1 MSEPMMVWGVFG
13 LLVAAM
19 LALDLGVLGG
29 RDKIIGIREALIWS
43 AIWVAV
49 ALVFNAG
56 VYYFKGS
63 EVALKFLAGY
73 LIERALSLDN
83 IFVFLVIFSY
93 FGVAPNHQYK
103 VIFWG
108 IIGALVLRAVFIAAG
123 IALVAKFNWI
133 IYVFGALLVWTGIKM
148 AMGKGEEIDLEAN
161 PVVRLCRRF
170 IPLTPGYEGDR
181 FFVRREGK
189 RLATPLLVV
198 LLVVS
203 VMDVVFA
210 VDSVPA
216 VFAITLDPFIVFSS
230 NVFAVLGLRALYFA
244 LAGLMQLFHYL
255 HYGLALIL
263 VFVGIKMLLTYF
275 EIHIPV
281 VAALGGAG
289 ADPGRLG
296 DRFRDLSPTGT
307 ARSCPPARRPS
318 QGRPLRR
325 NA

>member
-1 MSEPMMVWGVFG
+1 MSDQLLIWGGFG
-13 LLVAAM
+13 LLVVAM

-29 RDKIIGIREALIWS
+29 RDQIIGIREALVWS
-43 AIWVAV
+43 ALWVVV
-49 ALVFNAG
+49 ALVFNVW
-56 VYYFKGS
+56 VYYFKGA
-63 EVALKFLAGY
+63 EAGLNFLAGY

-93 FGVAPNHQYK
+93 FRVSPLHQYK

-108 IIGALVLRAVFIAAG
+108 IIGALVLRALFIAAG
-123 IALVAKFNWI
+123 IALIAKFHWI

-148 AMGKGEEIDLEAN
+148 AMGKGEEMDLEGN
-161 PVVRLCRRF
+161 PVVRGCRRF
-170 IPLTPGYEGDR
+170 IPLTKGYEGDR
-181 FFVRREGK
+181 FFARREGK

-244 LAGLMQLFHYL
+244 LAGLMALFHYL
-255 HYGLALIL
+255 HYGLAMIL
-263 VFVGIKMLLTYF
+263 VFVGGKMLLTYF
-275 EIHIPV
+275 EIEISV
-281 VAALGGAG
+281 AAALGVLAFILAG
-289 ADPGRLG
+289 SVIASMLYPQPAPPDPVHQPDDQSKADL
-296 DRFRDLSPTGT
+296 
-307 ARSCPPARRPS
+307 
-318 QGRPLRR
+318 
-325 NA
+325 

>member
-1 MSEPMMVWGVFG
+1 MSDQFLAWSAFAVF
-13 LLVAAM
+13 VVAM
-19 LALDLGVLGG
+19 LALDLGLLGG
-29 RDKIIGIREALIWS
+29 RDRAIGIREALVWS
-43 AIWVAV
+43 MLWVVV
-49 ALVFNAG
+49 ALVFNVG
-56 VYYFKGS
+56 IYFFKDG
-63 EVALKFLAGY
+63 ETALNFLAGY

-93 FGVAPNHQYK
+93 FAVSPTHQYK

-123 IALVAKFNWI
+123 IALIAKFHWI
-133 IYVFGALLVWTGIKM
+133 LYVFGALLVWTGIKM
-148 AMGKGEEIDLEAN
+148 ALQKGQEIDLEHN

-170 IPLTPGYEGDR
+170 MPLTEGYEGDR
-181 FFVRREGK
+181 FFVRREGR

-255 HYGLALIL
+255 HYGLSLIL
-263 VFVGIKMLLTYF
+263 VFVGVKMLAADVY
-275 EIHIPV
+275 HIPV
-281 VAALGGAG
+281 AVALAVLVAILSIAVIASILHPVSQPRGKETGG
-289 ADPGRLG
+289 DYSIQRE
-296 DRFRDLSPTGT
+296 
-307 ARSCPPARRPS
+307 
-318 QGRPLRR
+318 
-325 NA
+325 

>member
-1 MSEPMMVWGVFG
+1 MPESLLTWGGFG
-13 LLVAAM
+13 LLVVAM

-29 RDKIIGIREALIWS
+29 RDQIIGIKEALVWS
-43 AIWVAV
+43 AVWVVV
-49 ALVFNAG
+49 ALVFNVG
-56 VYYFKGS
+56 VYYFKGA
-63 EVALKFLAGY
+63 EVGLNFLAGY

-93 FGVAPNHQYK
+93 FGVSPNHQYK

-108 IIGALVLRAVFIAAG
+108 IIGALVLRALFIAAG
-123 IALVAKFNWI
+123 IALIAKFHWV
-133 IYVFGALLVWTGIKM
+133 IYVFGVLLVWTGVKM
-148 AMGKGEEIDLEAN
+148 ALGKGEEIDLEAN

-170 IPLTPGYEGDR
+170 IPLTAGYEGDR
-181 FFVRREGK
+181 FFVRRGGK

-263 VFVGIKMLLTYF
+263 VFVGVKMLLTYF
-275 EIHIPV
+275 EVEIPV
-281 VAALGGAG
+281 AAALGVLALILAG
-289 ADPGRLG
+289 SVIASVLFPQPAPPDPVHQPG
-296 DRFRDLSPTGT
+296 D
-307 ARSCPPARRPS
+307 PARAD
-318 QGRPLRR
+318 L
-325 NA
+325 

>member
-281 VAALGGAG
+281 VAALGVLALILAG
-289 ADPGRLG
+289 SVIASAIFPQPAPPDPVHQPGDPAKADL
-296 DRFRDLSPTGT
+296 
-307 ARSCPPARRPS
+307 
-318 QGRPLRR
+318 
-325 NA
+325 

>member
-1 MSEPMMVWGVFG
+1 MSEQLMIWGGFT
-13 LLVAAM
+13 LLVVVM

-29 RDKIIGIREALIWS
+29 RDQIIGIREALVWS
-43 AIWVAV
+43 ALWVVV
-49 ALVFNAG
+49 ALAFNAG
-56 VYYFKGS
+56 VYYFKGP
-63 EVALKFLAGY
+63 VAGLNFLAGY

-93 FGVAPNHQYK
+93 FGVSPLHQYK

-108 IIGALVLRAVFIAAG
+108 IIGALVLRALFIAAG
-123 IALVAKFNWI
+123 IALIAKFHWI
-133 IYVFGALLVWTGIKM
+133 IYVFGALLVWTGVKM
-148 AMGKGEEIDLEAN
+148 ALGKGEEMDLEAN
-161 PVVRLCRRF
+161 PVVRFCRRF
-170 IPLTPGYEGDR
+170 IPLTPAYEGDR
-181 FFVRREGK
+181 FFVRREGR

-203 VMDVVFA
+203 VMDVIFA

-263 VFVGIKMLLTYF
+263 VFVGVKMLLTYF
-275 EIHIPV
+275 DLEISV
-281 VAALGGAG
+281 VAALGVLALILTVSVVASMLNPQPVPPDPVHQPGG
-289 ADPGRLG
+289 RTEADL
-296 DRFRDLSPTGT
+296 
-307 ARSCPPARRPS
+307 
-318 QGRPLRR
+318 
-325 NA
+325 

>member
-1 MSEPMMVWGVFG
+1 MSDQLLIWGVFG
-13 LLVAAM
+13 VFVAVMLV
-19 LALDLGVLGG
+19 LDLGLMGG
-29 RDKIIGIREALIWS
+29 KNRAIGIREALVWS
-43 AIWVAV
+43 ALWVVV
-49 ALVFNAG
+49 ALIFNAG
-56 VYYFKGS
+56 IYFFKGG
-63 EVALKFLAGY
+63 ETALNFLAGY

-93 FGVAPNHQYK
+93 FGVSPLHQYR

-108 IIGALVLRAVFIAAG
+108 IIGALVLRALFIAAG
-123 IALVAKFNWI
+123 IALIAKFHWV

-148 AMGKGEEIDLEAN
+148 ALQKGEEIDLEGN

-170 IPLTPGYEGDR
+170 VPLTEGYEGDR
-181 FFVRREGK
+181 FFTRRGGR

-255 HYGLALIL
+255 HYGLSIIL
-263 VFVGIKMLLTYF
+263 VFVGVKMLLTYF
-275 EIHIPV
+275 EIDIPV
-281 VAALGGAG
+281 VAALGVLVAILFISVIASILHPAPPPGEREARAG
-289 ADPGRLG
+289 
-296 DRFRDLSPTGT
+296 S
-307 ARSCPPARRPS
+307 
-318 QGRPLRR
+318 
-325 NA
+325 

>member
-1 MSEPMMVWGVFG
+1 MMSEPVVIWGVFG
-13 LLVAAM
+13 LLVVLM

-29 RDKIIGIREALIWS
+29 RDKIIGIKEALVWS
-43 AIWVAV
+43 AVWVVV
-49 ALVFNAG
+49 ALVFNIG
-56 VYYFKGS
+56 VYYFKGA
-63 EVALKFLAGY
+63 EMGLNFLAGY

-93 FGVAPNHQYK
+93 FGVSPSHQYK

-108 IIGALVLRAVFIAAG
+108 IIGALVLRAIFIAAG
-123 IALVAKFNWI
+123 IALIAKFHWI

-170 IPLTPGYEGDR
+170 IPLTPGYEGDN

-189 RLATPLLVV
+189 RLATPLFVV

-263 VFVGIKMLLTYF
+263 VFVGVKMLLTYF

-281 VAALGGAG
+281 VAALGVLALILAG
-289 ADPGRLG
+289 SVIASMIFPQPAPPDPVHQPGDQAKADL
-296 DRFRDLSPTGT
+296 
-307 ARSCPPARRPS
+307 
-318 QGRPLRR
+318 
-325 NA
+325 

>member
-1 MSEPMMVWGVFG
+1 MVWGAFG

-29 RDKIIGIREALIWS
+29 RDKIIGIKEALVWS
-43 AIWVAV
+43 AIWVVV
-49 ALVFNAG
+49 ALLFNAG
-56 VYYFKGS
+56 VYYFKGA
-63 EVALKFLAGY
+63 EHGLNFLAGY

-93 FGVAPNHQYK
+93 FGVSPGHQYK

-108 IIGALVLRAVFIAAG
+108 IIGALVLRAIFIAAG
-123 IALVAKFNWI
+123 IALIAKFHWI
-133 IYVFGALLVWTGIKM
+133 IYIFGALLVWTGAKM

-170 IPLTPGYEGDR
+170 IPLTPGYEGDQ
-181 FFVRREGK
+181 FFVRREGR

-216 VFAITLDPFIVFSS
+216 VFAISLDPFIVFSS

-244 LAGLMQLFHYL
+244 LAGLMRLFHYL

-263 VFVGIKMLLTYF
+263 VFVGVKMLLTFF
-275 EIHIPV
+275 EIEISV
-281 VAALGGAG
+281 VAALGVLALILAG
-289 ADPGRLG
+289 SVIASMIFPQPAPPDPVHQPGDQAKADL
-296 DRFRDLSPTGT
+296 
-307 ARSCPPARRPS
+307 
-318 QGRPLRR
+318 
-325 NA
+325 

>member
-1 MSEPMMVWGVFG
+1 MSDQLLIWGGFC
-13 LLVAAM
+13 LLVVVM

-29 RDKIIGIREALIWS
+29 RDQIIGIREALIWS
-43 AIWVAV
+43 VVWVV
-49 ALVFNAG
+49 IALAFNAG
-56 VYYFKGS
+56 VYYFKGP
-63 EVALKFLAGY
+63 EAGLNFLAGY

-93 FGVAPNHQYK
+93 FGVSPLHQYK

-108 IIGALVLRAVFIAAG
+108 IIGALLLRAIFIAAG
-123 IALVAKFNWI
+123 IALIAVFHWI
-133 IYVFGALLVWTGIKM
+133 IYVFGALLVWTGVKM
-148 AMGKGEEIDLEAN
+148 ALGKGEGMDLEAN
-161 PVVRLCRRF
+161 PVVRFCRRF
-170 IPLTPGYEGDR
+170 IPLTPAYEGDH
-181 FFVRREGK
+181 FFVRREGR

-203 VMDVVFA
+203 VMDVIFA

-263 VFVGIKMLLTYF
+263 VFVGLKMLLTYF
-275 EIHIPV
+275 DLEIPV
-281 VAALGGAG
+281 VAALGVLALILTVSVVASMLNPQPAPPDPVHQPGGRAK
-289 ADPGRLG
+289 ADL
-296 DRFRDLSPTGT
+296 
-307 ARSCPPARRPS
+307 
-318 QGRPLRR
+318 
-325 NA
+325 

>member
-1 MSEPMMVWGVFG
+1 MSQQLLIWGAFG
-13 LLVAAM
+13 LLVVAM

-29 RDKIIGIREALIWS
+29 RDKIIGIKEALIWS
-43 AIWVAV
+43 GVWVVV
-49 ALVFNAG
+49 ALIFNVG
-56 VYYFKGS
+56 VYYFEGA
-63 EVALKFLAGY
+63 EVGLNFLAGY

-83 IFVFLVIFSY
+83 IFVFIVIFSY
-93 FGVAPNHQYK
+93 FGVSPNHQYK

-108 IIGALVLRAVFIAAG
+108 IIGALVLRALFIAAG
-123 IALVAKFNWI
+123 IALIAKFHWI
-133 IYVFGALLVWTGIKM
+133 IYVFGALLVWTGVKM
-148 AMGKGEEIDLEAN
+148 AMGKGEEMDLEAN

-170 IPLTPGYEGDR
+170 IPLTSGYEGDR
-181 FFVRREGK
+181 FFVRREGR
-189 RLATPLLVV
+189 RLATPLFVV

-263 VFVGIKMLLTYF
+263 VFVGVKMLLTYF
-275 EIHIPV
+275 EVHIPV
-281 VAALGGAG
+281 VAALGVLALILAG
-289 ADPGRLG
+289 SVVASLLLPQPAPPDPVHQPSDRAKADL
-296 DRFRDLSPTGT
+296 
-307 ARSCPPARRPS
+307 
-318 QGRPLRR
+318 
-325 NA
+325 